1 MDALDALVLKMT
13 NILRQINIDMD
24 NPPVDLNLLRG
35 ISGISHCTP
44 MICPRI
50 ASVSSPMLFVF
61 FSQAMALRIELEET
75 LELLERTGGEDA
87 FINIKWPSH
96 GGW

>member
-1 MDALDALVLKMT
+1 MDALDALVLKMANT
-13 NILRQINIDMD
+13 LRQINIDMD

-35 ISGISHCTP
+35 ISGMSHCIP

-50 ASVSSPMLFVF
+50 AWFH
-61 FSQAMALRIELEET
+61 QET

-96 GGW
+96 GG